1 MVVYEDILYPVRK
14 AGSKSVQGCT
24 TNAKVVFEARENFM
38 VYCVKS
44 CRKIQKQEHRNFAII
59 EGSEKIVEY
68 AEKNSLKLLSQN
80 TLIQFKIAGLRPFK
94 FCLFILNILVS

>member
-1 MVVYEDILYPVRK
+1 MFPVRK
-14 AGSKSVQGCT
+14 VGLKPVQGCT
-24 TNAKVVFEARENFM
+24 TNAKVVLEARENFM

-68 AEKNSLKLLSQN
+68 AEKNSLKLHLSS
-80 TLIQFKIAGLRPFK
+80 FKSPDYDHSSFVYLY
-94 FCLFILNILVS
+94 LTY